1 MKFVPNPMMMQ
12 ATGLLFLICGIVVI
26 GAFAVKTARKDLVS
40 DGKSISASPRA
51 DTTNF
56 ALATCQSVISGLKQN
71 IQQLQNTIAAEKGRA
86 SVAEASTNLLL
97 ENIETGV
104 LVIGQNL
111 LVQAANPAAKRL
123 LGYQSP
129 LNMHTKEL
137 FRGLRT
143 VELPSTNGAL
153 TGISQAIRDVIA
165 NQAEYRGVPAAYSTP
180 SGEQRTFQLTLLP
193 APSQEPET
201 RLAMCLI
208 AGGASTF
215 ARSGEQDRTTAR

>member
-1 MKFVPNPMMMQ
+1 MKLLANPVMMQ
-12 ATGLLFLICGIVVI
+12 AAGLLFLICGIIVV
-26 GAFAVKTARKDLVS
+26 GAFALKTARKDLVS
-40 DGKSISASPRA
+40 NGKSISGSPRA
-51 DTTNF
+51 DANNF

-71 IQQLQNTIAAEKGRA
+71 IQQLQQSIAEEKNRA
-86 SVAEASTNLLL
+86 AVVEKSANLLL

-104 LVIGQNL
+104 VVIGQNL

-153 TGISQAIRDVIA
+153 TGISQAIRDVIT
-165 NQAEYRGVPAAYSTP
+165 NQAEYRGVPASYSTP
-180 SGEQRTFQLTLLP
+180 SGEARTFHLTLLP
-193 APSQEPET
+193 APSQGPESK
-201 RLAMCLI
+201 LAMCLI
-208 AGGASTF
+208 ACGMPASTWSEKD
-215 ARSGEQDRTTAR
+215 RSTAR

>member
-1 MKFVPNPMMMQ
+1 MKFVPNPMVMQ
-12 ATGLLFLICGIVVI
+12 AAGLLFLICGIVVI
-26 GAFAVKTARKDLVS
+26 GAFALKTARRDLVS
-40 DGKSISASPRA
+40 DGKSLSTAPRA
-51 DTTNF
+51 DANNF
-56 ALATCQSVISGLKQN
+56 ALATCQSVISGLKQD
-71 IQQLQNTIAAEKGRA
+71 IQQLQSTIVAEKSRA
-86 SVAEASTNLLL
+86 AVAEASTNLLL

-111 LVQAANPAAKRL
+111 LVQGANPAARRL

-165 NQAEYRGVPAAYSTP
+165 NQAEYRGVPASYATP

-193 APSQEPET
+193 APSQASET
-201 RLAMCLI
+201 KLAMCLI
-208 AGGASTF
+208 ACGTSIS
-215 ARSGEQDRTTAR
+215 ARSGEQDRTTAL

>member
-1 MKFVPNPMMMQ
+1 VKLVANPVVMQ
-12 ATGLLFLICGIVVI
+12 AAGLLFLICGILII

-40 DGKSISASPRA
+40 DGRSLTASPRA
-51 DTTNF
+51 DTNNF
-56 ALATCQSVISGLKQN
+56 ALATCQSVIAGMKQN
-71 IQQLQNTIAAEKGRA
+71 IQQLQNSVAEEKSRAAI
-86 SVAEASTNLLL
+86 AEASTNLLL

-104 LVIGQNL
+104 VLIGQNL

-129 LNMHTKEL
+129 LNMHAKEL

-165 NQAEYRGVPAAYSTP
+165 NGAEYRGVPADYATP
-180 SGEQRTFQLTLLP
+180 SGDARNFSLTLLP
-193 APSQEPET
+193 SIAQGTEAKS
-201 RLAMCLI
+201 AICLI
-208 AGGASTF
+208 ACGMGIS
-215 ARSGEQDRTTAR
+215 ARSGDQDRSTIR